1 MSDCVNR
8 KASPSYLCFGPT
20 RVMDAR
26 RLPGTAAGGGHH
38 VGRRGGRGRRSLVPS
53 ASPVSLVFV
62 LEQHTQRVPC
72 LRANVAPWRHG
83 DIERYQYMKLSHRH
97 VHHFLTQF
105 GGHTSIVFA
114 QFRPGTNERTDRRH
128 LFAVAAAAAAA
139 RHHHPLLHTVLGS
152 TWASNNSVLL

>member
-1 MSDCVNR
+1 MSTRIPLPDLAPFFQGGRVLRENRKKNQEIYQYVRLRQTTASNDCVKH

-38 VGRRGGRGRRSLVPS
+38 VGRRGGRRGGRRSLVPS

-72 LRANVAPWRHG
+72 LRANVAPWRHREVSVHET
-83 DIERYQYMKLSHRH
+83 IAPTRTPLSYPIWWPHEHCIRT
-97 VHHFLTQF
+97 VPTW
-105 GGHTSIVFA
+105 
-114 QFRPGTNERTDRRH
+114 NE
-128 LFAVAAAAAAA
+128 
-139 RHHHPLLHTVLGS
+139 
-152 TWASNNSVLL
+152 